1 MAFEFKIDGEKS
13 IKNIRKEF
21 QKNGVF
27 YSSLNLAEKLK
38 AYLPTDITEV
48 YDPTCGNGNLLAVF
62 DDGIKKYG
70 QELDPLQA
78 EYAQSHLVN
87 AEIVA
92 GDTLKNPAFM
102 GHKFK
107 AIIANP
113 PFSVKWEP
121 FELDPRWSCLP
132 AMPPKSKADYA
143 FITHCLHYLSDDGK
157 AVCLDSHGVLF
168 RSGPE
173 GEIRKWLIENNY
185 IEKLVCYG
193 PDYFE
198 DTKIA
203 TVAIILSKNKTNTD
217 VIFEDTVINKGRVV
231 SKEEIIHNDYVLNF
245 ERYLKVYEPTKKTDF
260 IEECKGF
267 RELVKQMLVNALGI
281 QHMIATE
288 INPIFKKDEKDF
300 INDLEG
306 ILNDANSQIK

>member
-27 YSSLNLAEKLK
+27 YSSLDLAEKLK
-38 AYLPTDITEV
+38 KHLPIDITEV

-157 AVCLDSHGVLF
+157 AVCLDAHGVLF
-168 RSGPE
+168 RGNAE
-173 GEIRKWLIENNY
+173 GKIRQWLIDNNY
-185 IEKLVCYG
+185 IEKVISYDGGYFADTPIPTVALVLSKSKVNT
-193 PDYFE
+193 DIYFE
-198 DTKIA
+198 DTK
-203 TVAIILSKNKTNTD
+203 LKKS
-217 VIFEDTVINKGRVV
+217 RYV
-231 SKEEIIHNDYVLNF
+231 SLEEIKSNDYNLNIPRYIQEEIQEVKYDFKQEALDFVNNLKDDLKSNLALCKMLDEIELTATKENLLNF
-245 ERYLKVYEPTKKTDF
+245 EQYKQELKEI
-260 IEECKGF
+260 IES
-267 RELVKQMLVNALGI
+267 A
-281 QHMIATE
+281 
-288 INPIFKKDEKDF
+288 
-300 INDLEG
+300 
-306 ILNDANSQIK
+306 